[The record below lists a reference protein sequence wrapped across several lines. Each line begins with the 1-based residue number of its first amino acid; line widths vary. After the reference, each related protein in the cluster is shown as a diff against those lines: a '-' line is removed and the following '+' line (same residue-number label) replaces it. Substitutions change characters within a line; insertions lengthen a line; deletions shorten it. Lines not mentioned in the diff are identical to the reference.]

1 MNLDPALDLPSQT
14 PASSSSIAAPA
25 VWDEARLWH
34 AGFALGLPTAA
45 ASLLIGLGGLP
56 PLILAALLAGAIP
69 GVVGWALG
77 SRAASCALPLL
88 VLWAGVGAL
97 AAGLTGG
104 LGGPLGLWCA
114 LPLVA
119 ALVFAGER
127 LKVGTILALGAAVL
141 VAALQYFG
149 RLPAAPPMP
158 AAGLAGGVG
167 ILALVIA
174 AARAITSLYAR
185 LREAEAERALI
196 ARFAAELPVLALA
209 LDRDG
214 IVEAAYGSG
223 VVGLDDAALDAG
235 LVEAAVPEDRALLRA
250 TLWEAMD
257 HGGAETVFRPAAAP
271 TQRVSLSLRRSG
283 EEGLSGVLRELAAA
297 SAEPDAVQDERLAAV
312 VAERDAAL
320 ASAQAK
326 ARFLANMSHEL
337 RTPLNAIMGFSDIM
351 RSRLFGELST
361 RYGEYAELIHESGRH
376 LLDLINDV
384 LDMSKIEADRYVL
397 SIEDFDAREPVAAAL
412 RLVRLQADEAG
423 VTLRGVLPNDPL
435 IVEADR
441 RAMKQTVLNLVSNA
455 LKFTPRGGQ
464 VTVTLS
470 AVDARTLELSVADTG
485 VGIAEEDLARLGQP
499 YEQAGASG
507 QRALG
512 TGLGLSLV
520 KALAQLHGGS
530 MEIESQLGEGACVTA
545 RLPVLI
551 DEADAEDDHPILPFE
566 SAPPPV
572 LTAPPEPDLPEPEQP
587 ASSAEVIPL
596 NLIRP
601 NFGGGGPPS
610 VA

>member
-1 MNLDPALDLPSQT
+1 MNSPAT
-14 PASSSSIAAPA
+14 PAAPPAAPEPA
-25 VWDEARLWH
+25 WDEPRLWH
-34 AGFALGLPTAA
+34 TGFALGVVTAA

-56 PLILAALLAGAIP
+56 PLAVTGLVAGAVPGAAFWALGGRAGTQGLAVLLVWALAGA
-69 GVVGWALG
+69 
-77 SRAASCALPLL
+77 AA
-88 VLWAGVGAL
+88 
-97 AAGLTGG
+97 AALTGG
-104 LGGPLGLWCA
+104 LGGPLALWCA

-119 ALVFAGER
+119 ALVVEGDRLRAGAA
-127 LKVGTILALGAAVL
+127 LALAAAAL
-141 VAALQYFG
+141 VGALQYFG
-149 RLPAAPPMP
+149 RLPAAALSPTVT
-158 AAGLAGGVG
+158 ALVGGVG
-167 ILALVIA
+167 LLALILGG
-174 AARAITSLYAR
+174 ARAIWGLIAR
-185 LREAEAERALI
+185 LREAEQERALI
-196 ARFAAELPVLALA
+196 ARFAAELPILALA
-209 LDRDG
+209 LDREG
-214 IVEAAYGSG
+214 VVEAAYGSG
-223 VVGLDDAALDAG
+223 LPGLDDAALDAG
-235 LVEAAVPEDRALLRA
+235 LVKAATPEDRALLRA

-257 HGGAETVFRPAAAP
+257 HGAAETVFRPAASP
-271 TQRVSLSLRRSG
+271 GRRIGLSLRRSG
-283 EEGLSGVLRELAAA
+283 EEGLSAVLREIVAGADTP
-297 SAEPDAVQDERLAAV
+297 STVPDERLASV
-312 VAERDAAL
+312 VAERDAAV

-351 RSRLFGELST
+351 RSRLFGDLST

-397 SIEDFDAREPVAAAL
+397 SLEDFDAREPVAGAL

-423 VTLRGVLPNDPL
+423 VTLRGVLPSDPL

-464 VTVTLS
+464 VTVSLT

-499 YEQAGASG
+499 YEQAGAAA
-507 QRALG
+507 QRAMG

-530 MEIESQLGEGACVTA
+530 MAIESQIGEGACVTV

-551 DEADAEDDHPILPFE
+551 DESEVEEPHPVLPFE
-566 SAPPPV
+566 AEPPPA
-572 LTAPPEPDLPEPEQP
+572 APTD
-587 ASSAEVIPL
+587 SAEVIPL

-601 NFGGGGPPS
+601 NFGGPPH